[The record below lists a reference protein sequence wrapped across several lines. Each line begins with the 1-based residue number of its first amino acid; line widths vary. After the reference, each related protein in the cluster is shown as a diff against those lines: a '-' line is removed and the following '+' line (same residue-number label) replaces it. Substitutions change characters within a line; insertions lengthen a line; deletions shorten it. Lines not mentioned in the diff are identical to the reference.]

1 MFGLLLRFDR
11 ADATVT
17 TLLAIVKQLLDDPAL
32 RTRLADHL
40 RDEFT
45 DIARMTRD
53 EIRDSE

>member
-1 MFGLLLRFDR
+1 MNW
-11 ADATVT
+11 TS
-17 TLLAIVKQLLDDPAL
+17 PAL
-32 RTRLADHL
+32 NLKSQSKPQSGEGRETWRRVEAL